1 MSMRNRTTGVAVT
14 VVLLSALA
22 GGLLGSRVLA
32 TATDRESERSRS
44 YAAALAVVE
53 SQYVEPLDTTPLIY
67 GSIEGMLR
75 TLDPHSTFFD
85 PKQYAQM
92 RERQEGHYYGIGISI
107 AAVDGDITVTQLFE
121 GSPAYRA
128 GIRRG
133 DVIAF
138 VPCAPGAGRRDR
150 RRRRQTRRAEQGQ
163 HEGLADRPGRQAHQ
177 GPEGH
182 DGRYLDPP
190 PGLDQ
195 LIDLTVERDEINITT
210 VRTAFMIAPGTGYV
224 RLQEFSETTDTELSA
239 ALKKLKAAGMQR
251 LLLDI
256 RDNGGGPLNQAIA
269 VANHFLHKGQMIVYT
284 KGRVE
289 NSDENYRAVVE
300 GDYTDLPLIV
310 LTSRQSASAS
320 EIVTGSM
327 QDHDRGL
334 IVGETTFGKALVQSV
349 YSIEG
354 AGLALTTAHYYT
366 PSGRL
371 IQRPWDGAFDEYL
384 TYALRDQSASRAHPA
399 SELKYTD
406 GGRKV
411 YGGGGIEPDHFIG
424 GAIEGFNVTPFTRT
438 LFVRGAF
445 VELRREVHQGR
456 RHAAG
461 REVRGD
467 AQGRARMGADRRD
480 ARGVPRLPRRPSTSR
495 STTRR
500 STADRAFIKAHDPLR
515 GGQRPVRRRRGAPE
529 PSSRSTRRRRARSGT
544 STKPG
549 SCSSSTPRSRGSK
562 VSCPYP

>member
-1 MSMRNRTTGVAVT
+1 M
-14 VVLLSALA
+14 
-22 GGLLGSRVLA
+22 
-32 TATDRESERSRS
+32 
-44 YAAALAVVE
+44 
-53 SQYVEPLDTTPLIY
+53 
-67 GSIEGMLR
+67 
-75 TLDPHSTFFD
+75 
-85 PKQYAQM
+85 
-92 RERQEGHYYGIGISI
+92 
-107 AAVDGDITVTQLFE
+107 
-121 GSPAYRA
+121 
-128 GIRRG
+128 
-133 DVIAF
+133 
-138 VPCAPGAGRRDR
+138 PCAPGAGPEKPPAAGAKPGGPCKDSTKGWQTDQVVKRIKGPKGTTVDISIRR
-150 RRRRQTRRAEQGQ
+150 G
-163 HEGLADRPGRQAHQ
+163 
-177 GPEGH
+177 
-182 DGRYLDPP
+182 
-190 PGLDQ
+190 GLDS

-424 GAIEGFNVTPFTRT
+424 GAIEGFNVSPFTRG

-445 VELRREVHQGR
+445 VSFAEKFTKEGDTRPAAKSAATHKVTPGWELTDAMLAEFRDFLVAERVR
-456 RHAAG
+456 VDDAAL
-461 REVRGD
+461 
-467 AQGRARMGADRRD
+467 AADR
-480 ARGVPRLPRRPSTSR
+480 T
-495 STTRR
+495 
-500 STADRAFIKAHDPLR
+500 FIKSLIHYEVDNDLFGVEEA
-515 GGQRPVRRRRGAPE
+515 RRTIVKN
-529 PSSRSTRRRRARSGT
+529 RSAGTRRARLLRRSQEAARAQRQEVAG
-544 STKPG
+544 PRDW
-549 SCSSSTPRSRGSK
+549 CSFAPCPADVLARLAPSRTLNGAD
-562 VSCPYP
+562 VRV

>member
-1 MSMRNRTTGVAVT
+1 MRNRTTGVAVT
-14 VVLLSALA
+14 VVLLSALT

-32 TATDRESERSRS
+32 TTGGDREAERSRS

-85 PKQYAQM
+85 PRSYAQM

-107 AAVDGDITVTQLFE
+107 ASVDGDITVTQLFE

-138 VPCAPGAGRRDR
+138 VPCVAGDGSPMTATGAKQSSTCKDNKDNTKGWSTDQVVKRIKGPKGTKVDISIRR
-150 RRRRQTRRAEQGQ
+150 G
-163 HEGLADRPGRQAHQ
+163 
-177 GPEGH
+177 
-182 DGRYLDPP
+182 
-190 PGLDQ
+190 GLDQ
-195 LIDLTVERDEINITT
+195 LIDLTVERDEINITSL
-210 VRTAFMIAPGTGYV
+210 RTAFMIAPGTGYV

-327 QDHDRGL
+327 QDHDRAV

-384 TYALRDQSASRAHPA
+384 TYALRDQSASRTHAA

-424 GAIEGFNVTPFTRT
+424 GAIEGFNVAPFTRG

-445 VELRREVHQGR
+445 VSFAEKFTKEGDTRPAAKSAATHKVTPGWELTDAMLNEFREFLVSEHVKVDD
-456 RHAAG
+456 AALT
-461 REVRGD
+461 
-467 AQGRARMGADRRD
+467 Q
-480 ARGVPRLPRRPSTSR
+480 
-495 STTRR
+495 
-500 STADRAFIKAHDPLR
+500 DRAFIKSLIHYEVDNDLFGVEEARRTIVKTDP
-515 GGQRPVRRRRGAPE
+515 QAQGALQYFDE
-529 PSSRSTRRRRARSGT
+529 A
-544 STKPG
+544 K
-549 SCSSSTPRSRGSK
+549 K
-562 VSCPYP
+562 LLELNAKK

>member
-14 VVLLSALA
+14 VVLLSALT

-85 PKQYAQM
+85 PKSYAQM
-92 RERQEGHYYGIGISI
+92 RERQEGHYFGIGISI
-107 AAVDGDITVTQLFE
+107 GAIDGDITVTQLFE

-133 DVIAF
+133 DIIAF
-138 VPCAPGAGRRDR
+138 VPCVAGDGSAMTAAGAKQSSTCKDNKDSTKGWSTDQVVKRIKGPKGTKVDISI
-150 RRRRQTRRAEQGQ
+150 RRA
-163 HEGLADRPGRQAHQ
+163 
-177 GPEGH
+177 
-182 DGRYLDPP
+182 
-190 PGLDQ
+190 GLDQ
-195 LIDLTVERDEINITT
+195 LIDLTVERDEINITSL
-210 VRTAFMIAPGTGYV
+210 RTAFMIAPGTGYV

-327 QDHDRGL
+327 QDHDRA
-334 IVGETTFGKALVQSV
+334 IVVGETTFGKALVQSV

-384 TYALRDQSASRAHPA
+384 TYALRDQSANHPHAA

-424 GAIEGFNVTPFTRT
+424 GAIEGFNVTPFTRS

-445 VELRREVHQGR
+445 VSFAEKFTKEGDTRPAAKSAATHKVTPGWELTDAMLAEFRDFLLSEHVKVDD
-456 RHAAG
+456 AAL
-461 REVRGD
+461 
-467 AQGRARMGADRRD
+467 AADR
-480 ARGVPRLPRRPSTSR
+480 S
-495 STTRR
+495 
-500 STADRAFIKAHDPLR
+500 FIKAVIHYEVDNDLFGVEEARRTIVKTDP
-515 GGQRPVRRRRGAPE
+515 QAQGALQYFDE
-529 PSSRSTRRRRARSGT
+529 A
-544 STKPG
+544 K
-549 SCSSSTPRSRGSK
+549 K
-562 VSCPYP
+562 LLELNAKK